1 MPLIKL
7 FLDICFFRKG
17 PQDTPASNVLLGL
30 AVLAYMIVGFVL
42 LGLEGN
48 WAGAIIEAVAEGLML
63 FGFLYMVLYLGKKI
77 SRLQQTATALYAC
90 DTLISAAA
98 VPLLA
103 WLLVTPDAKPVYI
116 LLTLLMLWHLA
127 VVGHIL
133 RHALAIPFFF
143 GVGLAFGYVVVSY
156 QVMMVLFDRAM

>member
-1 MPLIKL
+1 MSLIKL
-7 FLDICFFRKG
+7 FLDICFFKKG
-17 PQDTPASNVLLGL
+17 PQDTPASNFLLGL
-30 AVLAYMIVGFVL
+30 AVLAYMIVGIVL

-48 WAGAIIEAVAEGLML
+48 WAGALIEAVAEGLML
-63 FGFLYMVLYLGKKI
+63 FGFLYMTLHLGKKI
-77 SRLQQTATALYAC
+77 PRLLQTATALYAC
-90 DTLISAAA
+90 DALISAAA

-103 WLLVTPDAKPVYI
+103 WVLVTPEAKAVYI
-116 LLTLLMLWHLA
+116 LLTVLMLWHLA

-156 QVMMVLFDRAM
+156 QIMMVLFDRTL

>member
-7 FLDICFFRKG
+7 FLDICFFNKG
-17 PQDTPASNVLLGL
+17 PQDTPASNVLLGFS
-30 AVLAYMIVGFVL
+30 VLAYLIAGIVL
-42 LGLEGN
+42 LGLEGD
-48 WAGAIIEAVAEGLML
+48 WAGALVEAAAEGLML
-63 FGFLYMVLYLGKKI
+63 FGFLYAALYLGKKT
-77 SRLQQTATALYAC
+77 SRLLQTATAVYAC
-90 DTLISAAA
+90 DALISAAA

-103 WLLVTPDAKPVYI
+103 WLLVTPDAKAVYI
-116 LLTLLMLWHLA
+116 VLMALMLWHLA

-156 QVMMVLFDRAM
+156 QIMMMLFDKTL

>member
-7 FLDICFFRKG
+7 FLDICFFKKG
-17 PQDTPASNVLLGL
+17 PQDTPASNMLLVL
-30 AVLAYMIVGFVL
+30 AVFAYLIVGVVL

-48 WAGAIIEAVAEGLML
+48 RGEALVEAIVEGLML
-63 FGFLYMVLYLGKKI
+63 FGFVYMALYLGKKLP
-77 SRLQQTATALYAC
+77 RLQQTATALYAC
-90 DTLISAAA
+90 DALVSAAA

-103 WLLVTPDAKPVYI
+103 WLLVTPEAKPVYI
-116 LLTLLMLWHLA
+116 LLALVTLWHLA

-143 GVGLAFGYVVVSY
+143 GVGLAFGYVVISY

>member
-7 FLDICFFRKG
+7 FLDICFFKKG
-17 PQDTPASNVLLGL
+17 PQDTPASNMLLVL
-30 AVLAYMIVGFVL
+30 AVFAYLIVGVVL

-48 WAGAIIEAVAEGLML
+48 RGEALVEAIVEGLML
-63 FGFLYMVLYLGKKI
+63 FGFVYMALYLGKKLP
-77 SRLQQTATALYAC
+77 RLQQTATALYAC
-90 DTLISAAA
+90 DALVSAAA

-103 WLLVTPDAKPVYI
+103 WLLVTPEAKPVYI
-116 LLTLLMLWHLA
+116 LLTLVTLWHLA

-143 GVGLAFGYVVVSY
+143 GVGLAFGYVVISY

>member
-30 AVLAYMIVGFVL
+30 AISAYLVVGIVL
-42 LGLEGN
+42 LGLEGG
-48 WAGAIIEAVAEGLML
+48 WAGAVIEAVVEGAMV
-63 FGFLYMVLYLGKKI
+63 FGFLFVALYLGK
-77 SRLQQTATALYAC
+77 RLPRLRQTATALYGC
-90 DTLISAAA
+90 DAVISATA

-103 WLLVTPDAKPVYI
+103 WLLVAPEAKPVYI
-116 LLTLLMLWHLA
+116 FLTFLMLWHLA

-133 RHALAIPFFF
+133 RHALAIPYFY
-143 GVGLAFGYVVVSY
+143 GVGLAFGYVFVSY
-156 QVMMVLFDRAM
+156 QVMMALFDRAA

>member
-7 FLDICFFRKG
+7 FLDICFFKRG

-30 AVLAYMIVGFVL
+30 AVLAYMIVGVVL

-48 WAGAIIEAVAEGLML
+48 WPGAAIEAVAEGLML
-63 FGFLYMVLYLGKKI
+63 FGFLYLSLYLCKKL
-77 SRLQQTATALYAC
+77 SRLRQTATALYAC
-90 DTLISAAA
+90 DALISAAA
-98 VPLLA
+98 VPLLG
-103 WLLVTPDAKPVYI
+103 WLVVTPEAKAVYI
-116 LLTLLMLWHLA
+116 LLTFLMLWHLA

-143 GVGLAFGYVVVSY
+143 GVGLAFGYVVASY